1 MTIDNSTNYS
11 PAADMPACD
20 CSDIPIPSSPS
31 FGDGAH
37 RIVGEFFRLSA
48 ELDAA
53 IRSGNELRVL
63 SATAGMGALISA
75 LVERM
80 NDSLT
85 RTGFYDT
92 DTNTTRGGYL

>member
-1 MTIDNSTNYS
+1 MTIDHSTNYS
-11 PAADMPACD
+11 PAANMPACD

>member
-1 MTIDNSTNYS
+1 MNIDNSSNYS
-11 PAADMPACD
+11 PAADTPVCD
-20 CSDIPIPSSPS
+20 CSDVLIPPSPG

-37 RIVGEFFRLSA
+37 RIVSEFFRLSA
-48 ELDAA
+48 EVDAG
-53 IRSGNELRVL
+53 IQSRNELRVL

-92 DTNTTRGGYL
+92 DAGTTQGGYI